1 MNSFPQN
8 AKFCFPWRPYQ
19 ARVLEELE
27 THLDDDH
34 LNIVAAP
41 GSGKTILGL
50 EVMLRISRPTLI
62 LAPSIAIR
70 NQWVTRFK
78 ENFLQT
84 TEALDWISQDIRNPK
99 FLTVST
105 YQGLHAAFT
114 DQKEIEEEGELEN
127 EEEVEEEF
135 EEDNSS
141 RKRRNSF
148 TTAETIL
155 KKLEAQGLQTL
166 IIDEAHHLRNEWWKS
181 LIHLKNNIKN
191 PHVVALT
198 ATPPYDVSP
207 QEWKNYQNLCG
218 PIDAEISVPE
228 LVLEKNLCPHQD
240 YVYLNSLSKEEDQVV
255 KVFREQVDHFLENLR
270 HNKTFIDLL
279 KQHPCLLKPEENI
292 ETILNKPSYY
302 SSIAIFLHAVGYKA
316 AKKFLKIIG
325 GSRWR
330 VPGFDRQWAEIL
342 LENFLFRDDHYL
354 ENHKDFLTELKREL
368 KKIGAIERRK
378 VFLNHNK
385 ETKKL
390 LRESLNKLNS
400 ILEIVQLEHQNLGQ
414 ELRMVVLSDFIR
426 AEYFPKEVVPACP
439 LNRLG
444 VVPIFE
450 KIRRDYPQA
459 TKLGILSGSLVVI
472 PQSAESC
479 LKRVAQKMN
488 ISESH
493 LKISKLAHDEKFIQL
508 EIKGENNQK
517 IVQLITEVFSQGEI
531 QILIGT
537 QALLGEGWDAPSVN
551 TLVLASF
558 VGSFMLS
565 NQMRGRAIRIDKQQP
580 GKVAN
585 IWHLA
590 SVEKHTLETSDD
602 FRTLERRFKAFV
614 GISLVENAIE
624 NGIRRMAIP
633 AEPYSE
639 GKIRKINEKTIQFA
653 RDRDLVRSKWE
664 QALAA
669 GKIKNII
676 PELQTEKTALPR
688 NFYFMNTIA
697 ALLWRSLLLGAYFA
711 ANIKVNARGTKDFK
725 TLLIVLGF
733 VFLVALVVSLP
744 GLIKALWLFLKNGP
758 IAGHMKQMAE
768 VLLKTLCQ
776 FELIKTDPQK
786 VKVIVER
793 NEVGQVF
800 CGMEGGT
807 SYEKSI
813 FLDALEET
821 INPIQNPRYLLIR
834 QSRFLFFNRRD
845 YHAVPQ
851 LIAAKKEYAEFF
863 VRLWKKHLGKNKLVY
878 TRNIEGRLWLLKAR
892 RHSLAASFQK
902 SSERVE
908 SWK

>member
-1 MNSFPQN
+1 MNQFPSN

-27 THLDDDH
+27 THLEDDH

-50 EVMLRISRPTLI
+50 EVMLRINRPTLI

-70 NQWVTRFK
+70 NQWIVRFK

-84 TEALDWISQDIRNPK
+84 TENLDWISQDIRNPK

-114 DQKEIEEEGELEN
+114 DQKELEEEAELEN
-127 EEEVEEEF
+127 EEEEF
-135 EEDNSS
+135 EEESP
-141 RKRRNSF
+141 KKCRNSF
-148 TTAETIL
+148 ASAELIL
-155 KKLEAQGLQTL
+155 EKLEAQGLQTI

-181 LIHLKNNIKN
+181 LIHLKNGIKS

-240 YVYLNSLSKEEDQVV
+240 YVFLNSLSREENQVV
-255 KVFREQVDHFLENLR
+255 KAFRTQVDYFLKNLSQ
-270 HNKTFIDLL
+270 HTQFIQLL
-279 KQHPCLLKPEENI
+279 KQHPCLLDYEKNI
-292 ETILNKPSYY
+292 EKILDNPEYF
-302 SSIAIFLHAVGYKA
+302 SSIVIFLHAAGHGVD
-316 AKKFLKIIG
+316 KKFVKIIG
-325 GSRWR
+325 GSKWR

-342 LENFLFRDDHYL
+342 LENFLYHDSQVDESHQ
-354 ENHKDFLTELKREL
+354 DFLAELKREL

-378 VFLNHNK
+378 VLLNHNK

-400 ILEIVQLEHQNLGQ
+400 ILEIVQLEHQNLGNH
-414 ELRMVVLSDFIR
+414 LRMVVLSDFIR
-426 AEYFPKEVVPACP
+426 AEYFPKAVASASP

-479 LKRVAQKMN
+479 LKMTAQKMN
-488 ISESH
+488 IAESH
-493 LKISKLAHDEKFIQL
+493 LKISKLAHDEKFIKL

-517 IVQLITEVFSQGEI
+517 IVQLITEVFSQGEM

-551 TLVLASF
+551 TLILASF

-565 NQMRGRAIRIDKQQP
+565 NQMRGRAIRIDSKQP
-580 GKVAN
+580 DKVAN

-590 SVEKHTLETSDD
+590 SVEKRTSEVGNDLKTLA
-602 FRTLERRFKAFV
+602 RRFKAFV
-614 GISLVENAIE
+614 GISLVENTIE
-624 NGIRRMAIP
+624 NGIRRMKIP
-633 AEPYSE
+633 TAPYSE
-639 GKIRKINEKTIQFA
+639 RKINQSNQKTLELA
-653 RDRDLVRSKWE
+653 MNRDLVRNKW
-664 QALAA
+664 QKALAA
-669 GKIKNII
+669 GKFKNII
-676 PELQTEKTALPR
+676 PELQSEKAALPR
-688 NFYFMNTIA
+688 NFYFMNTIV
-697 ALLWRSLLLGAYFA
+697 ALVWRSLLLGAYFV
-711 ANIKVNARGTKDFK
+711 ANININVRGVRDFK
-725 TLLIVLGF
+725 TLLTVLGF
-733 VFLVALVVSLP
+733 VFLVVLVVSLP

-758 IAGHMKQMAE
+758 IASHMKQMAE
-768 VLLKTLCQ
+768 VLLQTLCQ
-776 FELIKTDPQK
+776 FDLIKTDLQK
-786 VKVIVER
+786 VKVITEP

-813 FLDALEET
+813 FLDALEEM

-834 QSRFLFFNRRD
+834 QSRFLFFNRQD
-845 YHAVPQ
+845 YHSVPQ

-863 VRLWKKHLGKNKLVY
+863 AKLWKKKLGKNQLIY
-878 TRNIEGRLWLLKAR
+878 TRNFEGRFLLLKAR
-892 RHSLAASFQK
+892 RHALSARFQK
-902 SSERVE
+902 RSDRLER
-908 SWK
+908 WK